1 MSSFKFSVHAITFE
15 AAGYNPTDPK
25 QFEEILSKIRSMGYD
40 GVEPLAFPERP
51 SEMKRIHEICESHQ
65 VAVPMI
71 AGAWGRY
78 GKNLGTFPEKDPT
91 SNDESRRRHA
101 IEYIRGASDMAVDFN
116 SPYVQV
122 ALGSLDEQ
130 DLSASGIETAAKNLS
145 YVLKTSAHYAR
156 DRGVAL
162 IFEPQCR
169 FEGYYGVNTTVEL
182 SIKLIETLGED
193 NVKIMFDTFHANIE
207 EKSLMSA
214 IFESKEKLR
223 HVHVA
228 DNNRLPPGFGSLD
241 FEGILRE
248 LKRINYSGFLG
259 VECMPM
265 GPGAESMLR
274 SCLNYLK
281 GIDKR

>member
-1 MSSFKFSVHAITFE
+1 
-15 AAGYNPTDPK
+15 
-25 QFEEILSKIRSMGYD
+25 MGYD

-51 SEMKRIHEICESHQ
+51 SQMKRLHEICESHQ
-65 VAVPMI
+65 MAVPMI

-78 GKNLGTFPEKDPT
+78 GKNLGAFPEKDPT
-91 SNDESRRRHA
+91 SNDESRRKDA
-101 IEYIRGASDMAVDFN
+101 IEYIRGACDIAVDFN

-130 DLSASGIETAAKNLS
+130 DLSARGIETASKNLY
-145 YVLKTSAHYAR
+145 YVLKTSALYAR

-162 IFEPQCR
+162 ILEPQCR

-182 SIKLIETLGED
+182 SLKLIETLGEE

-207 EKSLMSA
+207 EKSLISA
-214 IFESKEKLR
+214 IFEAKEKLR

-228 DNNRLPPGFGSLD
+228 DNNRLPPSFGSLD
-241 FEGILRE
+241 FQGILGQ
-248 LKRINYSGFLG
+248 LKRVDYSGFLG

-265 GPGAESMLR
+265 CPEAESMLR
-274 SCLNYLK
+274 SCLSYLK
-281 GIDKR
+281 GIDKTMKE